1 MSGAT
6 VYAYVG
12 GNPISVIDPTGTDFL
27 GAGGPI
33 SRALAAH
40 YGAKQPCDPSFS
52 VAGGGGFL
60 YFGGSFHR
68 GSVTAE
74 LLGVISYD
82 SQVGGQ
88 HGGLVA
94 GGVGKYTGGFEA
106 MRSWNDWSETVS
118 PIGFANGAQA
128 IAPKQLGP
136 LSINDANYGGILEL
150 ENGELQIGGYLGGAN
165 NVAGSDFARVAGIGG
180 YLSVTAKSSCSCQSH

>member
-1 MSGAT
+1 MMRAVSAQHGA
-6 VYAYVG
+6 V
-12 GNPISVIDPTGTDFL
+12 
-27 GAGGPI
+27 
-33 SRALAAH
+33 
-40 YGAKQPCDPSFS
+40 QPCDPSFS
-52 VAGGGGFL
+52 VVGGGAVL

-82 SQVGGQ
+82 SQVGGP
-88 HGGLVA
+88 HGGLIA

-118 PIGFANGAQA
+118 PISFANGSQA

-136 LSINDANYGGILEL
+136 MSINDANYGGLLEL
-150 ENGELQIGGYLGGAN
+150 ENGELQIGGYLVGAN
-165 NVAGSDFARVAGIGG
+165 NVAGSDFARVAGIGR
-180 YLSVTAKSSCSCQSH
+180 YLSVTAKSSCSCLSH